1 MDAHLTS
8 LRASPSAWLFALASP
23 KACGG
28 PVRRFSGAVGAERAD
43 FPSVLGLAAPSR
55 NSLRA
60 LRALRS
66 DKRGE
71 SGDERASRWAAS
83 PARLG
88 APQARHTGPPH
99 ALGDELLVCG
109 GLSAMRQCG
118 GDSRQQSLRPGL
130 YKAARPACRRSGLPL
145 ATPERRGR
153 RSPVGAIWRRAEE
166 RSRRGGARSALRALT
181 HRHCLSGAPAGRAA
195 SLAMRLGDEYR
206 RLSARSAPDQAA
218 YEPPPGCACRDARQ
232 RQGSPGAA
240 CRDARQRQVSP
251 ERHAIPNTA
260 ANAKAAPAMPLD
272 RP

>member
-66 DKRGE
+66 DKRDE
-71 SGDERASRWAAS
+71 NVYERASRGAAS

-88 APQARHTGPPH
+88 APQARRTGPPH
-99 ALGDELLVCG
+99 ALGDELLVG
-109 GLSAMRQCG
+109 GGRRAVRLCG
-118 GDSRQQSLRPGL
+118 GDSQQQSLRWCL
-130 YKAARPACRRSGLPL
+130 FEVARLARRRSGLSI
-145 ATPERRGR
+145 ATSERRGR

-166 RSRRGGARSALRALT
+166 RSGRGGARSALRQHS
-181 HRHCLSGAPAGRAA
+181 HRHCLSGAPNGRAA
-195 SLAMRLGDEYR
+195 SLAMRPGREHR

-232 RQGSPGAA
+232 RQRSPGQV
-240 CRDARQRQVSP
+240 CHCQCQR
-251 ERHAIPNTA
+251 R
-260 ANAKAAPAMPLD
+260 
-272 RP
+272 